1 MTTDLS
7 KLFPSLQVLT
17 ERPKE
22 NDTKTYLFHNEYTDS
37 WLKINKSEV
46 SERDYTLLQSLYKPL
61 HLESYE
67 NSDQVEKW
75 VNFLYKNGPVPLNE
89 NHEIRVIQLHVQKEY
104 VDLSDMEASVQAYF
118 GDTLQLVILSEQK
131 ALLIEQWSTYN
142 QSIEDFYSFLGILE
156 SDFFIKIKMYIGK
169 FHALSL
175 NFSKHFLQEEKWFM
189 NGLAIFQ
196 AESIYTMEKLFPV
209 NLVANMPDE
218 LKRTLVEE
226 VLKPVNYDVEL
237 LQTVRLFFENG
248 FNASVT
254 AKNMHVHRNTLQ
266 YRLTKFQEVTGIS
279 IRQFDGALV
288 AYCASIL
295 SLES

>member
-17 ERPKE
+17 ECPKE
-22 NDTKTYLFHNEYTDS
+22 NNTNTYLFHNEYTES

-46 SERDYTLLQSLYKPL
+46 SDRDYTLLQSLYNPV
-61 HLESYE
+61 HVEPHE
-67 NSDQVEKW
+67 NRELSEKW
-75 VNFLYKNGPVPLNE
+75 FHFLYENGPVPLKE
-89 NHEIRVIQLHVQKEY
+89 KQPIRVIQLHIQKEY
-104 VDLSDMEASVQAYF
+104 VDLSDLEASVIAYF
-118 GDTLQLVILSEQK
+118 GNALELVIMSTQK
-131 ALLIEQWSTYN
+131 ALLIEQRSTYN
-142 QSIEDFYSFLGILE
+142 HTIEDFYSFLGILE
-156 SDFFIKIKMYIGK
+156 SDFFIKMKMYIGK
-169 FHALSL
+169 FYDPSA
-175 NFSKHFLQEEKWFM
+175 NFSEHFVQEEKWFT
-189 NGLAIFQ
+189 NGLALFQ

-209 NLVANMPDE
+209 NLIANMSDE
-218 LKRTLVEE
+218 LKHTLVEE
-226 VLKPVNYDVEL
+226 VLKPINYDEEL

-266 YRLTKFQEVTGIS
+266 YRLTKFQELTGIS